1 MTGASGVMAGAS
13 GVMGAAAEPARTA
26 ALRCPDWPVTAARR
40 RDPSLVAV
48 PVVVVDRG
56 QRGLRVVAASAEA
69 RAEGVVCG
77 LRRREAEARCAGLM
91 VLDADEAGDARAF
104 EEVARAI
111 EQSVPHL
118 VLHEPGALSFATRGP
133 SRYFG
138 GDDALAALVVETV
151 AGLGITDA
159 TVGIAAGVF
168 AADLAA
174 SRALVV
180 PPGGTVAFLTEW
192 PVSVLAGSV
201 DASYEEGDGGALVDL
216 FARLGLRTLGDLAA
230 LPESAVAARF
240 GPPGLLAHRLA
251 RGEPGHE
258 PVARAVPPELVE
270 VMELDPPATRV
281 DEAAFAA
288 KALADRLLGR
298 LDAMGCCCTR
308 VVVEAETEHG
318 ERLTRCWRHEG
329 ALTPST
335 LVARV
340 RWQLEA
346 WLVASDAGVAAPGA
360 TVDDAAAAE
369 MVTGGLTVLRLAP
382 DDVIP
387 ATGRQLG
394 FWGGDPAA
402 ADRAGRALARVQA
415 LLGPDAV
422 ATALPV
428 GGRTPLERVR
438 WVPWG
443 DARDDGPDASPGA
456 APWPGAVPGPAP
468 ARVFDPPV
476 PAALLDAQGEPVTVS
491 GRGETSAAPAVLEC
505 PALPGGGGPLVAWAG
520 PWAHDLRWWSQRR
533 RRVLW
538 QVVVDARRTQG
549 QAQGRA
555 QVACL
560 VAVERGRAA
569 VEALYD

>member
-1 MTGASGVMAGAS
+1 MRERDDARTRSVNAERDEPASS
-13 GVMGAAAEPARTA
+13 AEPARTA
-26 ALRCPDWPVTAARR
+26 ALHCPDWPVTAARR
-40 RDPSLVAV
+40 RESALVGV
-48 PVVVVDRG
+48 PVAVVDRG

-69 RAEGVVCG
+69 RAEGVTRG
-77 LRRREAEARCAGLM
+77 LRRREAEARVAGLV
-91 VLDADEAGDARAF
+91 VLDVDEAGDARAF
-104 EEVARAI
+104 EEVARAV
-111 EQSVPHL
+111 EQIVPHL

-138 GDDALAALVVETV
+138 GDDALARLVLDTV
-151 AGLGITDA
+151 AGLGISDA
-159 TVGIAAGVF
+159 TLGVAAGVF

-174 SRALVV
+174 LRSLVV
-180 PPGGTVAFLTEW
+180 ERGGTVAFLAPW
-192 PVSVLAGSV
+192 PVSVLAASI
-201 DASYEEGDGGALVDL
+201 DASYAAGDGGALVDL
-216 FARLGLRTLGDLAA
+216 FARLGLRTLGDYAA
-230 LPESAVAARF
+230 LPEAAVAARF

-251 RGEPGHE
+251 RGEPGFE
-258 PVARAVPPELVE
+258 PLAREVPPELVE
-270 VMELDPPATRV
+270 TMELDPPATRV

-346 WLVASDAGVAAPGA
+346 WLVASDSGVAAPGA
-360 TVDDAAAAE
+360 TAADAADAE

-415 LLGPDAV
+415 LLGPAAV

-443 DARDDGPDASPGA
+443 DARDDTPDGTCEA

-476 PAALLDAQGEPVTVS
+476 PAALLDAQGTPVVVS
-491 GRGETSAAPAVLEC
+491 GRGEVSAPPAVLDC

-538 QVVVDARRTQG
+538 QVVVGERGGDGSTE
-549 QAQGRA
+549 
-555 QVACL
+555 VACL
-560 VAVERGRAA
+560 VAVERGRAG

>member
-1 MTGASGVMAGAS
+1 
-13 GVMGAAAEPARTA
+13 
-26 ALRCPDWPVTAARR
+26 
-40 RDPSLVAV
+40 
-48 PVVVVDRG
+48 
-56 QRGLRVVAASAEA
+56 
-69 RAEGVVCG
+69 
-77 LRRREAEARCAGLM
+77 
-91 VLDADEAGDARAF
+91 
-104 EEVARAI
+104 
-111 EQSVPHL
+111 
-118 VLHEPGALSFATRGP
+118 
-133 SRYFG
+133 
-138 GDDALAALVVETV
+138 
-151 AGLGITDA
+151 
-159 TVGIAAGVF
+159 
-168 AADLAA
+168 
-174 SRALVV
+174 
-180 PPGGTVAFLTEW
+180 
-192 PVSVLAGSV
+192 
-201 DASYEEGDGGALVDL
+201 
-216 FARLGLRTLGDLAA
+216 
-230 LPESAVAARF
+230 
-240 GPPGLLAHRLA
+240 
-251 RGEPGHE
+251 
-258 PVARAVPPELVE
+258 
-270 VMELDPPATRV
+270 MEFDPPATRV

-318 ERLTRCWRHEG
+318 EQLTRCWRHEG
-329 ALTPST
+329 ALTPSA

-346 WLVASDAGVAAPGA
+346 WLVASDAGVASPHADI
-360 TVDDAAAAE
+360 DDAAAAE

-443 DARDDGPDASPGA
+443 DEREVHEAPDP

-476 PAALLDAQGEPVTVS
+476 PAALLDAQGAPVTVS
-491 GRGETSAAPAVLEC
+491 GRGEVSAPPAALDCAV
-505 PALPGGGGPLVAWAG
+505 LPGGGGVLVAWAG

-538 QVVVDARRTQG
+538 QVVVDARADG
-549 QAQGRA
+549 E
-555 QVACL
+555 VACL

>member
-1 MTGASGVMAGAS
+1 MHARAGWRERDDALPS
-13 GVMGAAAEPARTA
+13 RVIEEPARTA

-40 RDPSLVAV
+40 REPALVGV
-48 PVVVVDRG
+48 PVAVVDRG

-69 RAEGVVCG
+69 RAEGVTRG
-77 LRRREAEARCAGLM
+77 LRRREAEARCAGLV
-91 VLDADEAGDARAF
+91 VLDVDEAGDARAF
-104 EEVARAI
+104 EEVARAV
-111 EQSVPHL
+111 EQHVPRL

-138 GDDALAALVVETV
+138 GDDALAQLVVEAV

-159 TVGIAAGVF
+159 TIGIAAGVF
-168 AADLAA
+168 AAGLAA
-174 SRALVV
+174 SRSLVV
-180 PPGGTVAFLTEW
+180 ERGETVEFLATW
-192 PVSVLAGSV
+192 PVSVLAGPV
-201 DASYEEGDGGALVDL
+201 EASYGDGAALVDL
-216 FARLGLRTLGDLAA
+216 LARLGLRTLGDYAA

-258 PVARAVPPELVE
+258 PLAREVPPELVE
-270 VMELDPPATRV
+270 TMELDPPATRV
-281 DEAAFAA
+281 DEVAFAA

-346 WLVASDAGVAAPGA
+346 WLVASDSGVAAPGA
-360 TVDDAAAAE
+360 TAADAADAE

-415 LLGPDAV
+415 LLGSDAV

-443 DARDDGPDASPGA
+443 DARDSPSEAAPDGRSEA

-476 PAALLDAQGEPVTVS
+476 PAALLDARGAPVVVS
-491 GRGETSAAPAVLEC
+491 GRGEVSAPPVALDCA
-505 PALPGGGGPLVAWAG
+505 ALPGGGGPLVAWAG

-538 QVVVDARRTQG
+538 QVVVDAR
-549 QAQGRA
+549 ADGRG

>member
-1 MTGASGVMAGAS
+1 MTAT
-13 GVMGAAAEPARTA
+13 RTA
-26 ALRCPDWPVTAARR
+26 VLRCPDWPVSAARR
-40 RDPSLVAV
+40 RDPALVGTAVAV
-48 PVVVVDRG
+48 VARRKRG
-56 QRGLRVVAASAEA
+56 HEVVAASAEA
-69 RAEGVVCG
+69 RAEGVTCG
-77 LRRREAEARCAGLM
+77 LRRREAEARCGGLV
-91 VLDADEAGDARAF
+91 VLEADEAGDARAF
-104 EEVARAI
+104 EMVVRAV
-111 EQSVPHL
+111 EQLVPRL
-118 VLHEPGALSFATRGP
+118 VLHSPGALSFATLGP

-138 GDDALAALVVETV
+138 GDDALAVRVVDTV
-151 AGLGITDA
+151 AAFGVTDA
-159 TVGIAAGVF
+159 TVGIADGVF
-168 AADLAA
+168 AAALAA
-174 SRALVV
+174 GAADPATRTRVI
-180 PPGGTVAFLTEW
+180 PDGDTVAFLAGW
-192 PVSVLAGSV
+192 PVSVLAANV
-201 DASYEEGDGGALVDL
+201 DAANVDPSYGDGGSGGSGGGGEGGALVDL
-216 FARLGLRTLGDLAA
+216 LARLGLRTLGDLAA
-230 LPESAVAARF
+230 LPVSAVAARF

-258 PVARAVPPELVE
+258 PVARVVPEELVE
-270 VMELDPPATRV
+270 TMELDPPATRV

-298 LDAMGCCCTR
+298 LDAMGSCCTR

-329 ALTPST
+329 ALTPAM

-360 TVDDAAAAE
+360 TVADAAAAE
-369 MVTGGLTVLRLAP
+369 LVTGGLTVLRLAP
-382 DDVIP
+382 DDVVP

-394 FWGGDPAA
+394 FWGGDPTA

-422 ATALPV
+422 ATAVPA

-443 DARDDGPDASPGA
+443 EVRGPGDDATA

-476 PAALLDAQGEPVTVS
+476 PAALLDIRGAPVTVS
-491 GRGETSAAPAVLEC
+491 GRGESSAPPARLDC
-505 PALPGGGGPLVAWAG
+505 AALPGGGGPLVAWAG
-520 PWAHDLRWWSQRR
+520 PWAHDLRWWAQRR

-538 QVVVDARRTQG
+538 QVVVDAADTE
-549 QAQGRA
+549 
-555 QVACL
+555 VACL

-569 VEALYD
+569 VEGLYD